1 MASQQAAARPASW
14 LDRLG
19 PFRHRPFA
27 VYWASGFVSNLGTW
41 LQTVA
46 ASVFVYER
54 TGSAFA
60 VGILGFAGFAPALLF
75 SVAGGVIADRYD
87 RRHVI
92 VVSNAVSLVVAAAL
106 AWLTLAGTATEVPVI
121 IAAFVINTL
130 WSLSKP
136 ALIALIPALVPRD
149 EVQDATGLNALQFM
163 LGQIAGPILATLILV
178 TAGAGW
184 AFVINALTFLFPIAA
199 ALYLFR
205 RGLGARARE
214 LATEAAR
221 GAATGAIDYVREH
234 PWVLALLAGVV
245 ATAAPLEIV
254 RTLSPA
260 FVSESLHE
268 PESAAGIIVAAQSVG
283 SAVGVSVFV
292 PLRRRGWARRMTFIA
307 LLLQAAGIVGAA
319 LAPALA
325 VAAVAVGVIGFGFS
339 LTFPVLTGTLQQEIP
354 DAVRGRVLAL
364 HQMAHLGNRPITALA
379 AGALA
384 AVLGAQTALLGGL
397 ALIPVGIVAVRMTW
411 RGLGAE
417 PAPPALE
424 VAGTGAR
431 GR

>member
-1 MASQQAAARPASW
+1 MASQQAPARPAAG

-27 VYWASGFVSNLGTW
+27 LYWASGFVSNLGTW

-87 RRHVI
+87 RRRVI
-92 VVSNAVSLVVAAAL
+92 VISNAASLAVAAAL
-106 AWLTLAGTATEVPVI
+106 AWLTLAGVATEVPVI
-121 IAAFVINTL
+121 VAAFAINTL

-149 EVQDATGLNALQFM
+149 EVQDATGLNALQFI
-163 LGQIAGPILATLILV
+163 LGQIAGPILATVILI

-184 AFVINALTFLFPIAA
+184 AFVINALTFVFPIGA
-199 ALYLFR
+199 ALYLLR
-205 RGLGARARE
+205 RGLGSP
-214 LATEAAR
+214 TR
-221 GAATGAIDYVREH
+221 GAGNAAAGGAGVGAIGYVRDH
-234 PWVLALLAGVV
+234 PWVLALLTGVV

-283 SAVGVSVFV
+283 SAIGVSVFV
-292 PLRRRGWARRMTFIA
+292 PLRRRGWARRMTIVA

-319 LAPALA
+319 LAPGLA
-325 VAAVAVGVIGFGFS
+325 VAAVAVAVIGFGFS

-364 HQMAHLGNRPITALA
+364 HQTAHLGNRPITALA

-397 ALIPVGIVAVRMTW
+397 ALIPIGVVAVRMAW

-417 PAPPALE
+417 PVPPTLE
-424 VAGTGAR
+424 MAGTRAP